1 MTTYYRVTV
10 HWLAGHGF
18 DVQRRSYM
26 SQLSRLSSQTAAIF
40 IMSNDVEMVAVFP
53 NVASN
58 DDAWVKADTFN
69 CVDSINVQVV
79 NNAAYDHMLSQ
90 LRAGDY
96 FFYESRLVQQL
107 EQYVA
112 GNVGVDGPV
121 DVTGTVDSTI
131 TGVVRVKVT
140 NTAAEAV
147 PISNSASN
155 PLFVAGEVD
164 VSPAHDAIFAFA
176 PTAGSIFHVAPADGF
191 VFPISPAHDAIFAF
205 APTAGSIFHV
215 APADGVVF
223 PISSSYDAPLYTIDA
238 GFTSNN
244 LPTIIRNDVINTS
257 VGLLR
262 RFAVV
267 QDGSVDRGYA
277 PPMYHA
283 MAFQTFTFSSQTF
296 KLPVSVSLHSGVVE
310 LGTPS
315 QGIINGI
322 TGQSYANQTA
332 YVGVNVQRPIDFP
345 VIVGNAITIGNTHDD
360 PVPVQ
365 LAIRQEEEL
374 VENQDS
380 PVFFLTSNKERKLSS
395 QARKN
400 SERSLGTKEY
410 ELFDISIEKPADITP
425 PVAIPTRKPWALW

>member
-176 PTAGSIFHVAPADGF
+176 PTAGSIFHVAPADG
-191 VFPISPAHDAIFAF
+191 
-205 APTAGSIFHV
+205 
-215 APADGVVF
+215 VVF

-244 LPTIIRNDVINTS
+244 LPTIIRNEVINTS

-315 QGIINGI
+315 QGLINGI

>member
-176 PTAGSIFHVAPADGF
+176 PTAGSIFHVAPADG
-191 VFPISPAHDAIFAF
+191 
-205 APTAGSIFHV
+205 
-215 APADGVVF
+215 VVF

-244 LPTIIRNDVINTS
+244 LPTIIRNEVINTS